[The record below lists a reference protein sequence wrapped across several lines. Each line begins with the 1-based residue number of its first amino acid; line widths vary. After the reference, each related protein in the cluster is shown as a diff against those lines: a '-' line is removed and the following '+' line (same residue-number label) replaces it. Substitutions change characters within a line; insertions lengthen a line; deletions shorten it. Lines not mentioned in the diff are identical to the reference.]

1 MNEKIKT
8 QLRTYLDLKLRL
20 CKQYMR
26 EQDLTAAKTVW
37 QQAIGAVEFTAM
49 SQFGI
54 NFDNDLAIEI
64 EDIWLSDFKEAFE
77 KTLFPEVG
85 GMTPLRIRFSKHA
98 LNERADR
105 IAYIATTIG
114 FGEVIARKLVVDE
127 RGKVMRL
134 LTDTGVIIVTD
145 PHEKC
150 ILTMWIA
157 DPTQVK
163 DFYPDGVRNQA
174 VLRLVKKY
182 MEKGYQDK
190 QNKQK
195 KGN

>member
-20 CKQYMR
+20 CTQYM
-26 EQDLTAAKTVW
+26 QKHDPTAAKTVW

-85 GMTPLRIRFSKHA
+85 
-98 LNERADR
+98 E
-105 IAYIATTIG
+105 
-114 FGEVIARKLVVDE
+114 
-127 RGKVMRL
+127 
-134 LTDTGVIIVTD
+134 
-145 PHEKC
+145 
-150 ILTMWIA
+150 
-157 DPTQVK
+157 
-163 DFYPDGVRNQA
+163 
-174 VLRLVKKY
+174 
-182 MEKGYQDK
+182 
-190 QNKQK
+190 
-195 KGN
+195 

>member
-54 NFDNDLAIEI
+54 NFDLAIEI
-64 EDIWLSDFKEAFE
+64 EDIWLADFKEAFE

-85 GMTPLRIRFSKHA
+85 
-98 LNERADR
+98 E
-105 IAYIATTIG
+105 
-114 FGEVIARKLVVDE
+114 
-127 RGKVMRL
+127 
-134 LTDTGVIIVTD
+134 
-145 PHEKC
+145 
-150 ILTMWIA
+150 
-157 DPTQVK
+157 
-163 DFYPDGVRNQA
+163 
-174 VLRLVKKY
+174 
-182 MEKGYQDK
+182 
-190 QNKQK
+190 
-195 KGN
+195 

>member
-8 QLRTYLDLKLRL
+8 QLREYLDLKLRL

-64 EDIWLSDFKEAFE
+64 EDIWLLDFEEAFE

-85 GMTPLRIRFSKHA
+85 
-98 LNERADR
+98 E
-105 IAYIATTIG
+105 
-114 FGEVIARKLVVDE
+114 
-127 RGKVMRL
+127 
-134 LTDTGVIIVTD
+134 
-145 PHEKC
+145 
-150 ILTMWIA
+150 
-157 DPTQVK
+157 
-163 DFYPDGVRNQA
+163 
-174 VLRLVKKY
+174 
-182 MEKGYQDK
+182 
-190 QNKQK
+190 
-195 KGN
+195 

>member
-8 QLRTYLDLKLRL
+8 QLRKYLDLKLRL

-54 NFDNDLAIEI
+54 NFDLAIEI

-85 GMTPLRIRFSKHA
+85 
-98 LNERADR
+98 D
-105 IAYIATTIG
+105 
-114 FGEVIARKLVVDE
+114 
-127 RGKVMRL
+127 
-134 LTDTGVIIVTD
+134 
-145 PHEKC
+145 
-150 ILTMWIA
+150 
-157 DPTQVK
+157 
-163 DFYPDGVRNQA
+163 
-174 VLRLVKKY
+174 
-182 MEKGYQDK
+182 
-190 QNKQK
+190 
-195 KGN
+195 

>member
-8 QLRTYLDLKLRL
+8 QLRMYLDLKLRL

-64 EDIWLSDFKEAFE
+64 EDIWLLEFKEAFE

-85 GMTPLRIRFSKHA
+85 
-98 LNERADR
+98 E
-105 IAYIATTIG
+105 
-114 FGEVIARKLVVDE
+114 
-127 RGKVMRL
+127 
-134 LTDTGVIIVTD
+134 
-145 PHEKC
+145 
-150 ILTMWIA
+150 
-157 DPTQVK
+157 
-163 DFYPDGVRNQA
+163 
-174 VLRLVKKY
+174 
-182 MEKGYQDK
+182 
-190 QNKQK
+190 
-195 KGN
+195 

>member
-1 MNEKIKT
+1 
-8 QLRTYLDLKLRL
+8 
-20 CKQYMR
+20 
-26 EQDLTAAKTVW
+26 
-37 QQAIGAVEFTAM
+37 
-49 SQFGI
+49 
-54 NFDNDLAIEI
+54 
-64 EDIWLSDFKEAFE
+64 
-77 KTLFPEVG
+77 
-85 GMTPLRIRFSKHA
+85 MTPLRIRFSKHA

-105 IAYIATTIG
+105 IADIATTIG
-114 FGEVIARKLVVDE
+114 FGEIIARKLVVDE

-163 DFYPDGVRNQA
+163 DFYPDGVHNQA